1 MDHSQN
7 NQKKSLQI
15 VGTNNIKINTIHSG
29 VSGVAMGQKTA
40 YGFISGINGQA
51 LSTINNSTGT
61 INANQIVSNIAK
73 SQLKNIGSK

>member
-15 VGTNNIKINTIHSG
+15 VGTNNIKINAIHSG

-40 YGFISGINGQA
+40 YGFISGING
-51 LSTINNSTGT
+51 
-61 INANQIVSNIAK
+61 
-73 SQLKNIGSK
+73 